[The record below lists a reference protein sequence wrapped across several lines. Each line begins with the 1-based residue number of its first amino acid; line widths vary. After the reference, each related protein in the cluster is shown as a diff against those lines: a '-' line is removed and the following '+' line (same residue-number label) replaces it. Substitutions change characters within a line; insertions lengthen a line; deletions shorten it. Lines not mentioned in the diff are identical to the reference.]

1 MWLPLI
7 LSSALVLSA
16 YDLAKKQSVRNNDVF
31 PVLLLSTASG
41 WLSLCVWLAAN
52 HQLGSAVAVDG
63 HTLGLLLLKSLIVAG
78 SWTATYFALRIL
90 PISVVAPIRATGPLW
105 TLLGA
110 LLIYLERPTAMQ
122 FLGIALALVG
132 CWLFSLAGKREG
144 LSFFR
149 NRFIGLAFLGAFL
162 GSCSALYDKCLLQ
175 KLSIPTETVLFWFL
189 LGMTALYGVAVLF
202 HRGGKPTAPR
212 FEWRWTIPLVGILL
226 VLSDGLYF
234 SALHDPDAAISIL
247 SVLRRSSVVVTF
259 LVGGAVF
266 HETNLRRKGIALA
279 CILAGVLV
287 LCVWK

>member
-41 WLSLCVWLAAN
+41 WLSLCAWLAVT
-52 HQLGSAVAVDG
+52 HRLPAVVSVDP
-63 HTLGLLLLKSLIVAG
+63 HTFWLLLIKAFIVAG
-78 SWTATYFALRIL
+78 SWTSTYLALRVL

-105 TLLGA
+105 TLIGA
-110 LLIYLERPTAMQ
+110 LLIYLERPTTMQ
-122 FLGIALALVG
+122 FVGIALALVG

-149 NRFIGLAFLGAFL
+149 NRFIGFAFLGAFL

-189 LGMTALYGVAVLF
+189 LGMTVLYGIAVLYR
-202 HRGGKPTAPR
+202 RGAKDTVPR
-212 FEWRWTIPLVGILL
+212 FEWRWTIPFVGILL

-266 HETNLRRKGIALA
+266 HETNLWRKGFALVS
-279 CILAGVLV
+279 ILVGVLV
-287 LCVWK
+287 LCIWK